1 MGLIVE
7 QPAAHWYKSE
17 MELEQGDHVRI
28 YVRLGGCGSVHP
40 GLSLGVMK
48 DEPRDI
54 GAQTE
59 VEGIHFYMEQDN
71 MWYLEEK
78 DLHISFD
85 SAAEEIM
92 MEVK

>member
-1 MGLIVE
+1 MALKVE

-17 MELEQGDHVRI
+17 MELKQGDHVRI

-40 GLSLGVMK
+40 GLSLGVMQ
-48 DEPRDI
+48 DMPRDI
-54 GAQTE
+54 GAQDE
-59 VEGIHFYMEQDN
+59 VDGIHFYIEQDN

-78 DLHISFD
+78 DLLISFD
-85 SAAEEIM
+85 SANEEII

>member
-1 MGLIVE
+1 MALKVE
-7 QPAAHWYKSE
+7 QPAANWYKTE
-17 MELEQGDHVRI
+17 MELKQGDHVRI

-40 GLSLGVMK
+40 GLSLGVMQ

-54 GAQTE
+54 GVQDE
-59 VEGIHFYMEQDN
+59 VEGIHFFIEQDN

-78 DLHISFD
+78 DLLISFD
-85 SAAEEIM
+85 SAKEEII